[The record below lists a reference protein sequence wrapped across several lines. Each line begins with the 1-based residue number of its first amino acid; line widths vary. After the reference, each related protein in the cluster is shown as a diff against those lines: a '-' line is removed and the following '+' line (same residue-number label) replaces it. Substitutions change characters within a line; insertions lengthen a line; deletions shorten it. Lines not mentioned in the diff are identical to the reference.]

1 MNSLKTG
8 FVEVWIRSLEV
19 GEGNGG
25 ELGLSCVWLVP
36 GLEVKGGERREE
48 RTNLLFSNL
57 TSISGHVVITS
68 RHWTASNDCQICHET
83 GERDGLF

>member
-36 GLEVKGGERREE
+36 GLEVKGGGRREE
-48 RTNLLFSNL
+48 RGEDQL
-57 TSISGHVVITS
+57 VV
-68 RHWTASNDCQICHET
+68 
-83 GERDGLF
+83 F